1 MKEVSFYLLFSNFF
15 TPFLLSSNTRLKFQ
29 LFFLILGGQGEHEA
43 SKRAKAEFLIHL
55 DGIMKCHISSEAEKK
70 SRVLFL
76 ASTNLPW
83 TIDPAFLRRF
93 QKIVE
98 VPLPGPNQRL
108 SILKNSLKGQDLQ
121 NLDLNLISENY
132 TEEFSGNECPMN
144 IFGSKV
150 ANFKIFEMNSFRW

>member
-1 MKEVSFYLLFSNFF
+1 M
-15 TPFLLSSNTRLKFQ
+15 Q
-29 LFFLILGGQGEHEA
+29 LFVYILTHCLFIFFVGGQGEHEA

-55 DGIMKCHISSEAEKK
+55 DGLMKCHVVNSEAAEQK

-93 QKIVE
+93 QKIVQ

-108 SILKNSLKGQDLQ
+108 NILKNSLKGQDLQ
-121 NLDLNLISENY
+121 NLDLNLISESY
-132 TEEFSGNECPMN
+132 TDEFSGML
-144 IFGSKV
+144 IFHHIRPE
-150 ANFKIFEMNSFRW
+150 N

>member
-1 MKEVSFYLLFSNFF
+1 M
-15 TPFLLSSNTRLKFQ
+15 KFQ

-55 DGIMKCHISSEAEKK
+55 DGIMKCHLSSEAEKK

-83 TIDPAFLRRF
+83 TLDPAFLRRF

-150 ANFKIFEMNSFRW
+150 ANFMIFEMNSFRW

>member
-1 MKEVSFYLLFSNFF
+1 
-15 TPFLLSSNTRLKFQ
+15 
-29 LFFLILGGQGEHEA
+29 
-43 SKRAKAEFLIHL
+43 
-55 DGIMKCHISSEAEKK
+55 MKCHISSEAEKK

-83 TIDPAFLRRF
+83 TLDPAFLRRF

-132 TEEFSGNECPMN
+132 TEEFSGNGYFWFQN
-144 IFGSKV
+144 GQFYV
-150 ANFKIFEMNSFRW
+150 F